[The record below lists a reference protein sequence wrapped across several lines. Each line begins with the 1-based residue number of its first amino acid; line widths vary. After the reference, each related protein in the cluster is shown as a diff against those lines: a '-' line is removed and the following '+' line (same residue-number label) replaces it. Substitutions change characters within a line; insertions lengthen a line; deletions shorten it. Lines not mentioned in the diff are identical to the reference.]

1 MSMSMSMKSLVLGA
15 AALMLSSV
23 PVQAITY
30 DVDLLL
36 DDYTYESVDGAWVY
50 TAGADPVEIVGQ
62 IETDGTTGTIDASNI
77 LSWSF
82 SISSTSGSTDISSDG
97 LFGAVHTYGSF
108 EATDTS
114 LSAGDGSWGFLEYTS
129 GADSYVIGRVHGRDG
144 NLHTYAN
151 FLDVSIDCDAGGC
164 ATTTNQGNRGIERG
178 LQLLGTAQPALA
190 VGSTNGVLPV
200 PVPSSLT
207 LALSA
212 FGLFGLFGWRRRRFK
227 NA

>member
-1 MSMSMSMKSLVLGA
+1 MSASMRSLVMGA
-15 AALMLSSV
+15 AALLLTNMSAH
-23 PVQAITY
+23 AITY
-30 DVDLLL
+30 DVDLTL

-82 SISSTSGSTDISSDG
+82 TISSTSGSTDISSEG
-97 LFGAVHTYGSF
+97 LFGRVHTYGSF
-108 EATDTS
+108 EATETS
-114 LSAGDGSWGFLEYTS
+114 FSAGDGTWGFLEYTS

-151 FLDVSIDCDAGGC
+151 FLDVTIDCDAGGC
-164 ATTTNQGNRGIERG
+164 DATTNQGNRGIERD
-178 LQLLGTAQPALA
+178 LQLLGTAQPAVVASL
-190 VGSTNGVLPV
+190 GNGVLPV

-212 FGLFGLFGWRRRRFK
+212 FGLFGLIGWRRRRF
-227 NA
+227 NTA